1 MVSSMVVGMATTQ
14 KVTVTLHIEQV
25 EAIRELVTVGKTD
38 SVSGF
43 VQHAVG
49 LALDDV
55 AGWAAMLREA
65 LDLTGGPITPEE
77 EAWAEDVLGGDSAR
91 GDGR

>member
-14 KVTVTLHIEQV
+14 KVTVTLQIEQV
-25 EAIRELVTVGKTD
+25 EAIRELVSAGRAD

-43 VQHAVG
+43 VQHAVA

-55 AGWAAMLREA
+55 AGWATMLEEA
-65 LDLTGGPITPEE
+65 LDLTGGPMTAEE
-77 EAWAEDVLGGDSAR
+77 QAWVEGVLADDQGR
-91 GDGR
+91 GAHR